1 MQVSQNILYVK
12 KYDIFRTLLFN
23 VPKTINKELYIFEDI
38 TVFCEKKII
47 FFEESRDESVVT
59 KGLTL

>member
-1 MQVSQNILYVK
+1 M
-12 KYDIFRTLLFN
+12 
-23 VPKTINKELYIFEDI
+23 NKQLYIFEDI